1 VRRDLTAEQPRDPPP
16 VSGRAPTRETLSQQ
30 NRPRRASSRTGRLMA
45 LAIDQ
50 VLEDLKRADMPIDR
64 RHGENGVATLCL
76 VCPGETIWTEDLQRF
91 VCSRPDCASHRDQ
104 SLMVDRV
111 AARQYSQQPE
121 VLSDL
126 ERIRAVEAAEP
137 EDEFSFSTP
146 PREVENGKDASG
158 RFTTRRLD
166 TAEFDVLRFAWQQ
179 RLVIGVLNLIAG
191 GEAIGKGTLLG
202 KVIAWLT
209 LGELPG
215 DLRGKP
221 TRVLWIGDEDSWTQ
235 VVGPRLYAAGAD
247 LTRVEELVSTDS
259 RFFDV
264 HRDAAELDRNRHRR
278 RLRRRRVRTTTRQHA
293 VEPRR

>member
-1 VRRDLTAEQPRDPPP
+1 
-16 VSGRAPTRETLSQQ
+16 
-30 NRPRRASSRTGRLMA
+30 
-45 LAIDQ
+45 
-50 VLEDLKRADMPIDR
+50 MPIDR